1 MKRTLIVA
9 LALTASLFASQA
21 SAGLMSDTY
30 FDDARSYL
38 TLGGGSTILQTA
50 NISDPSGANRIS
62 TLPGFNGMI
71 AAGLDW
77 EVGRVELSASYSD
90 LQFDTQSIAGVESSL
105 DGNLQVFSLLASVF
119 YDFNKAGAISPY
131 FGGGIGAARLGI
143 NSTDL
148 AGNDAFTF
156 AYQLGVGLT
165 LNTSNSFVIDL
176 GYRLLGTNSV
186 NFGGGTKADYLLFHN
201 ANVGFRFLF

>member
-38 TLGGGSTILQTA
+38 TLGGGATILQA
-50 NISDPSGANRIS
+50 AAISDPSGANRIS
-62 TLPGFNGMI
+62 TLPGFNGFI
-71 AAGLDW
+71 AAGLAWD
-77 EVGRVELSASYSD
+77 VGRVELSASYSD
-90 LQFDTQSIAGVESSL
+90 LQFDTQSIGGVESPL
-105 DGNLQVFSLLASVF
+105 DGTLQMFNVLASVF
-119 YDFNKAGAISPY
+119 YDFNKDGFLSPY

-156 AYQLGVGLT
+156 AYQLGLGVT
-165 LNTSNSFVIDL
+165 MNTGDSFAIDL
-176 GYRLLGTNSV
+176 GYRLVGTNSV
-186 NFGGGTKADYLLFHN
+186 NFGGGTTADYLLFHN